1 MKKHIW
7 LGAFCASLL
16 MACTSGSNQK
26 QTVSAGVLEYD
37 SLSIPIDYPYLGF
50 YYQTAHYKS
59 GNTLYWAGY
68 NHMLHSIEVF
78 DLTNRRTVQTFELE
92 PEGPNGI
99 ARNMISNFAVNDS
112 LFVFN
117 TYHLGIKVL
126 SWKDGKLRNTI
137 TPFSAEDAYQ
147 LIFRGTL
154 DGTYADGF
162 GMRWKGEN
170 VVMPIFAKNGQK
182 MDDALAV
189 SVNLRTSEV
198 ERLPLAYPD
207 AIKDDLGRYG
217 SLTCPFFTV
226 SEDRI
231 VYNFPYSSQVYVF
244 VPETGEVQT
253 FAMNSNAIPN
263 RAVQKDANIKSRD
276 IRKNAEYE
284 RMTLRFG
291 EVYYD
296 KVSDAYV
303 RMHFSARSEM
313 FSEQKLYLMVY
324 RCKTGEATEYELP
337 EYFSSRFFVVDG
349 CVYVLLENHDDTH
362 LRFATMKL

>member
-7 LGAFCASLL
+7 LGALCASLL

-189 SVNLRTSEV
+189 SV
-198 ERLPLAYPD
+198 
-207 AIKDDLGRYG
+207 K
-217 SLTCPFFTV
+217 
-226 SEDRI
+226 
-231 VYNFPYSSQVYVF
+231 
-244 VPETGEVQT
+244 
-253 FAMNSNAIPN
+253 
-263 RAVQKDANIKSRD
+263 
-276 IRKNAEYE
+276 
-284 RMTLRFG
+284 
-291 EVYYD
+291 
-296 KVSDAYV
+296 
-303 RMHFSARSEM
+303 
-313 FSEQKLYLMVY
+313 
-324 RCKTGEATEYELP
+324 
-337 EYFSSRFFVVDG
+337 
-349 CVYVLLENHDDTH
+349 
-362 LRFATMKL
+362 

>member
-1 MKKHIW
+1 
-7 LGAFCASLL
+7 
-16 MACTSGSNQK
+16 
-26 QTVSAGVLEYD
+26 
-37 SLSIPIDYPYLGF
+37 
-50 YYQTAHYKS
+50 
-59 GNTLYWAGY
+59 
-68 NHMLHSIEVF
+68 
-78 DLTNRRTVQTFELE
+78 
-92 PEGPNGI
+92 
-99 ARNMISNFAVNDS
+99 
-112 LFVFN
+112 
-117 TYHLGIKVL
+117 
-126 SWKDGKLRNTI
+126 
-137 TPFSAEDAYQ
+137 
-147 LIFRGTL
+147 
-154 DGTYADGF
+154 
-162 GMRWKGEN
+162 
-170 VVMPIFAKNGQK
+170 MPIFAKNGQK

-263 RAVQKDANIKSRD
+263 RAVPKDANIKSRD